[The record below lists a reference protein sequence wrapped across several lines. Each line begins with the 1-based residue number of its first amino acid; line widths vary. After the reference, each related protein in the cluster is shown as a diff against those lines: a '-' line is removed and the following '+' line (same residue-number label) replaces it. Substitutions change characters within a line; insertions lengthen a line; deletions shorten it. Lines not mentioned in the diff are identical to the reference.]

1 MLRVYCAGPLFN
13 ARERAEMDSISSVL
27 EQAGFSTFLPHR
39 DGLEFAQ
46 LKPALEQCGAS
57 PNEAVSML
65 NKAIFALDTY
75 QLLRRCD
82 VIVANLN
89 GRVPDEGT
97 VVEATLAWH
106 SGKPLILFKTDVRS
120 MLNGSDNPMVTGLG
134 DFETI
139 DDLSA
144 LPAAIG
150 RVVARH
156 SSEKVTETL
165 DFGASIA
172 TLRNDSDS
180 VSALAATLYQRRLQ
194 ERKP

>member
-1 MLRVYCAGPLFN
+1 
-13 ARERAEMDSISSVL
+13 
-27 EQAGFSTFLPHR
+27 
-39 DGLEFAQ
+39 
-46 LKPALEQCGAS
+46 
-57 PNEAVSML
+57 ML

-89 GRVPDEGT
+89 GKVPDEGT

-180 VSALAATLYQRRLQ
+180 VSAVAATLYQRRLQ